1 MDGVHDMGGLDGF
14 GKVEPEK
21 DEPVFHAPWEGRV
34 LAMTRA
40 MGYAGA
46 WVIDQSRYAG
56 ERLPPQVYLT
66 VSYYKRWALGLE
78 KNAVEHGLVDP
89 DELAAGKALRPGKK
103 LPGILKPEAATSV
116 RRGGFARKP
125 GAPAL
130 FKVGDRVRAKNIHP
144 ATHTRLP
151 RYVRGH
157 VGTVDRVIDCHVF
170 PDTMAI
176 DAGEHPQW
184 LYSVVFEAAELW
196 GPDADPSVKVS
207 VDAFESYLEPA

>member
-1 MDGVHDMGGLDGF
+1 VDGIHDMGGVDGF

-56 ERLPPQVYLT
+56 ERLPPHVYLT
-66 VSYYKRWALGLE
+66 APYYKRWMLGIE
-78 KNAVEHGLVDP
+78 TNAVERGLVGP
-89 DELAAGKALRPGKK
+89 DELAAGTALRPGKK
-103 LPGILKPEAATSV
+103 LPRMLTPEAARKI

-125 GAPAL
+125 PGPAR

-157 VGTVDRVIDCHVF
+157 VGTVERIIDCHVF

-176 DAGEHPQW
+176 DAGENPQW
-184 LYSVVFEAAELW
+184 LYAVVFAATELW
-196 GPDADPSVKVS
+196 GPDADPTVKVS
-207 VDAFESYLEPA
+207 VDAFEPYIEPA